1 MRGLFL
7 SKYGMQS
14 LLVLYTHVLHIS
26 PLDWNMV
33 SSQHNSIFEIQ
44 LGFSAIMAT
53 SNGSFQEHKLYDV
66 YYKQRYI
73 I

>member
-1 MRGLFL
+1 MKGLFL
-7 SKYGMQS
+7 IKYGLQS

-44 LGFSAIMAT
+44 SGFSAIMAT
-53 SNGSFQEHKLYDV
+53 LNGSFQEHRLYDV
-66 YYKQRYI
+66 YYEQLCI